1 MSDLYIDTDKGRL
14 YIIGD
19 NAQEIFVPPGCTI
32 HVYNPKEDIPH
43 LNIPPIIFDM
53 SETDAKEIQ
62 DLIAKSVRQQVKIR
76 GVSDDAEASI

>member
-32 HVYNPKEDIPH
+32 HVYDPKEDIPRI
-43 LNIPPIIFDM
+43 NIPPIIFDM
-53 SETDAKEIQ
+53 SETDVKEIQ
-62 DLIAKSVRQQVKIR
+62 DQIAESVLRQVR
-76 GVSDDAEASI
+76 GVSDDAEGSI